1 MKTLVLKHELL
12 LVLKQPDGWREVKET
27 YSIPSLGLW
36 TGGTIFEISALL
48 FVTQVTNLRWS
59 TPL

>member
-48 FVTQVTNLRWS
+48 FVTQV
-59 TPL
+59 

>member
-36 TGGTIFEISALL
+36 TGQAEEEEPYLRFLL
-48 FVTQVTNLRWS
+48 FCL
-59 TPL
+59 